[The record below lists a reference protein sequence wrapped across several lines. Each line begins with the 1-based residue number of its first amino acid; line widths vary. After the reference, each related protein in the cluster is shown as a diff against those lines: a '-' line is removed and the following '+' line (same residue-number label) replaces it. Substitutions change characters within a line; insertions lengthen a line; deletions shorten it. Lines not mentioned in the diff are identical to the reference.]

1 MENVTSSPT
10 AVRISQKPV
19 PPVFTLPFD
28 EQIAGSEDHDLP
40 EQDALVLEI
49 VESTRCIRRRTDNR
63 EILSILDEIV
73 WLARSL

>member
-1 MENVTSSPT
+1 MENVTQGT
-10 AVRISQKPV
+10 MAVRISQKPI

-28 EQIAGSEDHDLP
+28 EQLAGSEDHDLP

-49 VESTRCIRRRTDNR
+49 LESTRCIRRRTDNR

>member
-1 MENVTSSPT
+1 MENVTSRPM
-10 AVRISQKPV
+10 AVRVPQAPI
-19 PPVFTLPFD
+19 PPVFTLPID
-28 EQIAGSEDHDLP
+28 EQVADSGDHDLP

-49 VESTRCIRRRTDNR
+49 LESTRCIRRRTANR